1 MTDISIIDIL
11 LYACAATIV
20 YRFIIDRISS
30 DDDQYPIEVVF
41 PVKLEYTDTQ
51 WYGWDNDGEFLGQA
65 PTKTLLM
72 DAISKDVDL
81 PLDKFQIL
89 SESVL
94 VNKLK

>member
-1 MTDISIIDIL
+1 M
-11 LYACAATIV
+11 V
-20 YRFIIDRISS
+20 YKFVVNNFLSS

-94 VNKLK
+94 VNKIK